1 MKALPVKP
9 RNVRQQLWDAL
20 TYAPVVLCILVMLP
34 RLVSPQFGLLDD
46 GWNLGVARE
55 IAGGD
60 WQAAFDVQAVR
71 FRPLYWLLP
80 GLVYWLAGLTPFWYF
95 ACGLVLFAATTAF
108 LIAWVRREGG
118 SRMQAF
124 VTGLLFALSGPAI
137 ESYYTILKSEGI
149 QVTWLAASLLVAASS
164 REGKGR
170 LLRVGVIAAS
180 TGLLLLAYGSKE
192 PTIVMLPI
200 AAVWWVLA
208 HVGRGGPDHRARLE
222 RRSAYLIAN
231 LLCLPL
237 IANLAYRFFWLPAEA
252 GLKLRDYGS
261 ASVDLLASLLRWA
274 GWLLRDFPY
283 VLPLLVYLGWE
294 TVRDRGQKP
303 PPLVWEALIWI
314 GAWVIVYLPWGFT
327 NEFYLLPATLGAAVL
342 SGAVADRL
350 IRGPV
355 AAGRSPRS
363 IRMGTAALAVVGLII
378 TLPNNLTAA
387 RVQLTVDQVNAQV
400 VEAIAETLPEGGQL
414 LVALP
419 ETSEYLAEIR
429 IHLSELN
436 GRPDLVVRP
445 WADPLTEE
453 IQGSREDVYLL
464 VPWIAGQP
472 YFGVRVGFGEGE
484 AAMGQALLAGLDG
497 TVVPLFR
504 IERSFTR
511 LNVSPPAL
519 LCPLIA
525 RSAYCAEA
533 RLFVER
539 ETFSYGWRLYSLPGG
554 AAPVAELAPR

>member
-1 MKALPVKP
+1 
-9 RNVRQQLWDAL
+9 
-20 TYAPVVLCILVMLP
+20 
-34 RLVSPQFGLLDD
+34 
-46 GWNLGVARE
+46 
-55 IAGGD
+55 
-60 WQAAFDVQAVR
+60 
-71 FRPLYWLLP
+71 
-80 GLVYWLAGLTPFWYF
+80 
-95 ACGLVLFAATTAF
+95 
-108 LIAWVRREGG
+108 
-118 SRMQAF
+118 
-124 VTGLLFALSGPAI
+124 
-137 ESYYTILKSEGI
+137 
-149 QVTWLAASLLVAASS
+149 
-164 REGKGR
+164 
-170 LLRVGVIAAS
+170 
-180 TGLLLLAYGSKE
+180 
-192 PTIVMLPI
+192 MLPI
-200 AAVWWVLA
+200 AALWWVLA
-208 HVGRGGPDHRARLE
+208 RFGRGGPDHRARFK

-350 IRGPV
+350 ILGPV
-355 AAGRSPRS
+355 SAGRWSRS

-378 TLPNNLTAA
+378 TLPNNMTAA
-387 RVQLTVDQVNAQV
+387 RVQLTVDRVNSQAV
-400 VEAIAETLPEGGQL
+400 AAIAETLPEGGLL

-453 IQGSREDVYLL
+453 IQGRREDVYLL